1 MTKFNCEYRKQS
13 EEYPVNPW
21 KIADFML
28 ILWMNQ
34 QHPKK
39 KMEKQEYIDA
49 IKAKIAQLNELVAAA
64 EKATGEE
71 EMVKVA
77 EKIGEVGT
85 DIFAHSDGFLQL

>member
-1 MTKFNCEYRKQS
+1 MKTTSVALGVYFE
-13 EEYPVNPW
+13 
-21 KIADFML
+21 DF
-28 ILWMNQ
+28 
-34 QHPKK
+34 
-39 KMEKQEYIDA
+39 